1 MTVAGVRLLA
11 IWHYL
16 LPYRKAIAAGA
27 AALVAVNLIG
37 VWIPLVARDVVDAL
51 APGFTTGELVR
62 GALALIGL
70 ATVMAVLRLLSRML
84 VFGVGRE
91 AELDLR
97 QQIFDHL
104 LRQEPGWLAEMRAG
118 EVISRSTYDVE
129 NVRRLLG
136 FASLNLVN
144 TAMVYGLQLP
154 VMLAIDV
161 ELTIAAVAVYPLL
174 FLVVRLFGGRMM
186 RLQRRQQECQA
197 NLSDLIQEDLTG
209 ISAIKIYSQQA
220 NEHDAFDT
228 LNRRYRNAALA
239 LAGTRSVLFPMLEKI
254 GSISLLILLALGAS
268 RLEAGAAGRPDALTV
283 GTFVA
288 LLLYAERLVFPTT
301 LLGFTLNTLQTG
313 QVSLDRVEQLLAR
326 QPRINDPAVASD
338 LVPEPAGR
346 LVVKDLSFAYPGSNR
361 LVLDGLSFA
370 LDAGE
375 LVALVGAVGCGK
387 STLARAL
394 GLMVDVQPGCIFLD
408 DQDVTQLRLKDLRSR
423 IAMVPQEAFLFTATL
438 EDNVRY
444 GKPDAGRPAVET
456 VARAA
461 QLRKDIAAF
470 PRGLDTLVG
479 ERGVTLSG
487 GQRQR
492 TALARALLLQSPLL
506 ILDDA
511 LASVDNA
518 TAAGILQ
525 DLRSNRHNRCGN
537 TVLFITHQLSAAAAC
552 DRVMVMDAGHI
563 VQLGGHAELMAE
575 AGPYRQLWDRQTIED
590 RM

>member
-16 LPYRKAIAAGA
+16 LPYRKAIAAGVV
-27 AALVAVNLIG
+27 ALVAVNVVG
-37 VWIPLVARDVVDAL
+37 VWIPLVARDVIDAL
-51 APGFTTGELVR
+51 APGFTLEELVR
-62 GALALIGL
+62 GAFALIGL

-84 VFGVGRE
+84 VFGIGRE
-91 AELDLR
+91 AELNLR
-97 QQIFDHL
+97 QQIFEHL

-197 NLSDLIQEDLTG
+197 NLSDLIQEDLSG

-220 NEHDAFDT
+220 NEHNAFSI
-228 LNRRYRNAALA
+228 LNRRYRDAALA
-239 LAGTRSVLFPMLEKI
+239 LARTRSILFPMLEKI

-268 RLEAGAAGRPDALTV
+268 RLEANAAGQADGLTV
-283 GTFVA
+283 GTFIA

-313 QVSLDRVEQLLAR
+313 QVSLDRVEELLSR
-326 QPRINDPAVASD
+326 QPRIHDPAVASE
-338 LVPEPAGR
+338 LVPEPTGR
-346 LVVKDLSFAYPGSNR
+346 LVVQDLSYAYPGSNR

-370 LDAGE
+370 LNAGE

-394 GLMVDVQPGCIFLD
+394 GLMIDIQPGCIFLD
-408 DQDVTQLRLKDLRSR
+408 DQDVTQLRLQDLRSR
-423 IAMVPQEAFLFTATL
+423 VSMVPQEAFLFTATL

-444 GKPDAGRPAVET
+444 GKPEAGRPVVET
-456 VARAA
+456 VALAA

-470 PRGLDTLVG
+470 PQGLETLVG

-492 TALARALLLQSPLL
+492 TALARALLLESPLL

-525 DLRSNRHNRCGN
+525 DLRSNRRNRRRN
-537 TVLFITHQLSAAAAC
+537 TVLFITHQLSAAAGC
-552 DRVMVMDAGHI
+552 DRVMVMDAGRI
-563 VQLGGHAELMAE
+563 VQLGGHAELLE
-575 AGPYRQLWDRQTIED
+575 QAGPYRQLWDRQTIED

>member
-97 QQIFDHL
+97 QQIFEHL

-456 VARAA
+456 VSQAA

-525 DLRSNRHNRCGN
+525 DLRSNRRNRCGN

>member
-16 LPYRKAIAAGA
+16 LPYRKAIAAGVV
-27 AALVAVNLIG
+27 ALVALNLIG
-37 VWIPLVARDVVDAL
+37 VWIPLVARDVVDGL

-91 AELDLR
+91 AELNLR
-97 QQIFDHL
+97 QQIFEHL

-268 RLEAGAAGRPDALTV
+268 RLEAGADGRPDALTV

-313 QVSLDRVEQLLAR
+313 QVSLDRVEQLLSR
-326 QPRINDPAVASD
+326 QPQINDPAVATD

-361 LVLDGLSFA
+361 LVLDGLSFT

-394 GLMVDVQPGCIFLD
+394 GLMINVQPGCIFLD

-444 GKPDAGRPAVET
+444 GKPDVGRPAVET

-525 DLRSNRHNRCGN
+525 DLRSNHRNRCGN

-552 DRVMVMDAGHI
+552 DRVMVMDAGHV

>member
-16 LPYRKAIAAGA
+16 LPYRKTIAAGVV
-27 AALVAVNLIG
+27 ALVAVNLIG
-37 VWIPLVARDVVDAL
+37 VWIPLVARDVIDAL
-51 APGFTTGELVR
+51 APGFTLEELVR
-62 GALALIGL
+62 GAFALIGL

-84 VFGVGRE
+84 VFGIGRE
-91 AELDLR
+91 AELNLR
-97 QQIFDHL
+97 QQIFEHL

-197 NLSDLIQEDLTG
+197 NLSDLIQEDLSG

-220 NEHDAFDT
+220 NEHNAFSI
-228 LNRRYRNAALA
+228 LNRRYRDAALA
-239 LAGTRSVLFPMLEKI
+239 LARTRSILFPMLEKI

-268 RLEAGAAGRPDALTV
+268 RLEANAAGQADGLTV
-283 GTFVA
+283 GTFIA

-313 QVSLDRVEQLLAR
+313 QVSLDRVEELLSR
-326 QPRINDPAVASD
+326 QPRIHDPAVASE
-338 LVPEPAGR
+338 LVPEPTGR
-346 LVVKDLSFAYPGSNR
+346 LVVQDLSYAYPGSNR

-370 LDAGE
+370 LNAGE

-394 GLMVDVQPGCIFLD
+394 GLMIDIQPGCIFLD
-408 DQDVTQLRLKDLRSR
+408 DQDVTQLRLQDLRSR
-423 IAMVPQEAFLFTATL
+423 VSMVPQEAFLFTATL

-444 GKPDAGRPAVET
+444 GKPEAGRPLVET
-456 VARAA
+456 VALAA

-470 PRGLDTLVG
+470 PQGLETLVG

-492 TALARALLLQSPLL
+492 TALARALLLESPLL

-525 DLRSNRHNRCGN
+525 DLRSNRRNRRRN
-537 TVLFITHQLSAAAAC
+537 TVLFITHQLSAAAGC
-552 DRVMVMDAGHI
+552 DRVMVMDAGRI
-563 VQLGGHAELMAE
+563 VQLGGHAELLE
-575 AGPYRQLWDRQTIED
+575 QAGPYRQLWDRQTIED